1 MDPRLSLSIDP
12 GTGFVAKVPGFNNIK
27 NTHKERVRSFFSP
40 GSQKDASLPKSTGID
55 WTKITDPRQ
64 SIRIADSIDPHEVS
78 EDEFSELELL
88 GGSTKSGGAMLYK
101 LQADRT
107 ILEQIKVIKKVDDKL
122 RTKGR
127 FPAEIKTSAQHWI
140 TDKQWQLKANPI
152 AAEAEEKRDDFDKK
166 ILEKRRAG
174 RVLKN

>member
-1 MDPRLSLSIDP
+1 MTRRAIDPRMSLSIDP

-40 GSQKDASLPKSTGID
+40 GSQKRDESLPKKSGGID

-107 ILEQIKVIKKVDDKL
+107 ILGQIGIIKKVDDKL

-140 TDKQWQLKANPI
+140 TDKVWQLKANPI
-152 AAEAEEKRDDFDKK
+152 AAEAE
-166 ILEKRRAG
+166 
-174 RVLKN
+174 

>member
-1 MDPRLSLSIDP
+1 MDPRMSLSIDP
-12 GTGFVAKVPGFNNIK
+12 GTGFVAKIPGFINIK
-27 NTHKERVRSFFSP
+27 NTHKERVKSFFSP
-40 GSQKDASLPKSTGID
+40 GSHKQPEEPRTGID

-107 ILEQIKVIKKVDDKL
+107 ILEQIKVVKKVDDKL

-140 TDKQWQLKANPI
+140 TDKEWQLKANPI
-152 AAEAEEKRDDFDKK
+152 AAEAE
-166 ILEKRRAG
+166 
-174 RVLKN
+174 